1 MSKINNLI
9 KELCPNGVE
18 YLELYK
24 VVKWNKKFSGVNN
37 DWQNEIFTTKSN
49 ISAQE
54 LKSLLFEDGNIK
66 LLSTGNF
73 DGYTSGTAYDGP
85 VDDYEII
92 TIPSGGTANIKYY
105 NGKFINSG
113 NILGTTIDKNKYNLK
128 YVYYCLIN
136 KKNLIQSFFRGSS
149 VQHPDMKQIIQI
161 TIPIPPIEVQVE
173 MVRIL
178 DKFGELEAELEA
190 ELEVRKSQYE
200 FWRGKLLNDGN
211 ELVKLKEICTY
222 SNDRIS
228 YDKLNEDNYV
238 GVDNLLQNKK
248 GKTKSYHVPTSGNS
262 TKFEKND
269 ILVGN
274 IRPYLRKI
282 WFADCY
288 GGTNGDVLDIRVN
301 DTKKIYPRFLYY
313 VLSSESFFEYN
324 NSNSKGAKMPRGDKQ
339 AIMNYEFAVPSI
351 EKQIHIANV
360 LDQFDKLV
368 NNISDGLPAEIE
380 LRRKQYEYYR
390 NKLLSFEEL

>member
-1 MSKINNLI
+1 MSKINDLI

-136 KKNLIQSFFRGSS
+136 KKI
-149 VQHPDMKQIIQI
+149 
-161 TIPIPPIEVQVE
+161 
-173 MVRIL
+173 
-178 DKFGELEAELEA
+178 
-190 ELEVRKSQYE
+190 
-200 FWRGKLLNDGN
+200 
-211 ELVKLKEICTY
+211 
-222 SNDRIS
+222 
-228 YDKLNEDNYV
+228 
-238 GVDNLLQNKK
+238 
-248 GKTKSYHVPTSGNS
+248 
-262 TKFEKND
+262 
-269 ILVGN
+269 
-274 IRPYLRKI
+274 
-282 WFADCY
+282 
-288 GGTNGDVLDIRVN
+288 
-301 DTKKIYPRFLYY
+301 
-313 VLSSESFFEYN
+313 
-324 NSNSKGAKMPRGDKQ
+324 
-339 AIMNYEFAVPSI
+339 
-351 EKQIHIANV
+351 
-360 LDQFDKLV
+360 
-368 NNISDGLPAEIE
+368 
-380 LRRKQYEYYR
+380 
-390 NKLLSFEEL
+390 

>member
-1 MSKINNLI
+1 MSKLKDLI
-9 KELCPNGVE
+9 KEKCPNGVKFYKIKEISSVTIGEFVHKNKQSDDGQYPVYNGGISNTGFYDE
-18 YLELYK
+18 Y
-24 VVKWNKKFSGVNN
+24 NN
-37 DWQNEIFTTKSN
+37 DGHKVI
-49 ISAQE
+49 ISAR
-54 LKSLLFEDGNIK
+54 G
-66 LLSTGNF
+66 
-73 DGYTSGTAYDGP
+73 
-85 VDDYEII
+85 
-92 TIPSGGTANIKYY
+92 ANA
-105 NGKFINSG
+105 GFINRVKGKYWAG
-113 NILGTTIDKNKYNLK
+113 NSCYTININDESKLDWNYLYQYLKNNQSTLLGVQQTGSIPAISKKQVEEFKIAIPPLEVQEEIARIIDK
-128 YVYYCLIN
+128 I
-136 KKNLIQSFFRGSS
+136 
-149 VQHPDMKQIIQI
+149 
-161 TIPIPPIEVQVE
+161 
-173 MVRIL
+173 
-178 DKFGELEAELEA
+178 GELEAELEA
-190 ELEVRKSQYE
+190 ELEVRKNQYE

-211 ELVKLKEICTY
+211 ELVKLKEVCDY
-222 SNDRIS
+222 SNDKIS

-313 VLSSESFFEYN
+313 VLSSEAFFEYN

-339 AIMNYEFAVPSI
+339 AIMNYEFVIPSI
-351 EKQIHIANV
+351 DKQIHIAGI

-390 NKLLSFEEL
+390 NKLLSFEELQNE

>member
-1 MSKINNLI
+1 MSKLKDLI
-9 KELCPNGVE
+9 KEKCPNGVKFYKIKEISSVTIGEFVHKNKQSDDGQYPVYNGGISNTGFYDE
-18 YLELYK
+18 Y
-24 VVKWNKKFSGVNN
+24 NN
-37 DWQNEIFTTKSN
+37 DGHKVI
-49 ISAQE
+49 ISAR
-54 LKSLLFEDGNIK
+54 G
-66 LLSTGNF
+66 
-73 DGYTSGTAYDGP
+73 
-85 VDDYEII
+85 
-92 TIPSGGTANIKYY
+92 ANA
-105 NGKFINSG
+105 GFINRVKGKYWAG
-113 NILGTTIDKNKYNLK
+113 NSCYTININDESKLDWNYLYQYLKNNQSTLLGVQQTGSIPA
-128 YVYYCLIN
+128 IS
-136 KKNLIQSFFRGSS
+136 KKQVEEFKIA
-149 VQHPDMKQIIQI
+149 
-161 TIPIPPIEVQVE
+161 IPPLEVQE
-173 MVRIL
+173 EIARII

-190 ELEVRKSQYE
+190 ELEVRKNQYE

-211 ELVKLKEICTY
+211 ELVKLKEVCDY
-222 SNDRIS
+222 SNDKIS

-313 VLSSESFFEYN
+313 VLSSEAFFEYN

-339 AIMNYEFAVPSI
+339 AIMNYEFVIPSI
-351 EKQIHIANV
+351 DKQIHIAGI

-368 NNISDGLPAEIE
+368 NNISDGLPVEIE

-390 NKLLSFEEL
+390 NKLLSFEELQNE